1 MTGSLK
7 ASNDLEVG
15 LWAAVERGDIESYLH
30 MLRDAT
36 VYIPG
41 NGNGNG
47 DELGPGTTGWPELP
61 LDGLVYV
68 PVFTSAE
75 ALLAS
80 PQWRNRPTSAIA
92 LSDLAKKWPDAEWN
106 LAVNPG
112 LPTALYVPGSFAL
125 STGVRLGAR
134 DPREALHLPDVQQD
148 GYGDI
153 RNGTFAAQNDA
164 ERALAQAMVAADPE
178 AALRS
183 MLSATLFMLSTEK
196 DGATAPGE
204 GGFGWITLGNDS
216 GSTVPVYTSRERMKE
231 AMGHQAMKYT
241 ALPISL
247 TALSD
252 AWPNDELSLTV
263 NPGLPLGWTLPGPG
277 VLGLTKLADD
287 LGMGAEDS
295 DFQPGAEADDALQA
309 AAAVSLA
316 LYYQPGATLTSNDE
330 DEQALLKIAAGGD
343 RAQFLS
349 ALFQID
355 NLRLT
360 MQADDDPGG
369 RFGGQDM
376 PWLTRPIGER
386 TVVPVFTSVSLQRD
400 VLGRAVGSRS
410 AATLANLLRYWPD
423 PSWDLAINPGTP
435 IGALL
440 PADQVVP
447 LSRWHDQH
455 AAWHRNQ
462 RFPVTEAIDLQL
474 HDAARRG
481 DRRTFLEILRTARV
495 TLAHHDRDA
504 DRKLKPGDPGYP
516 WAPVSV
522 RGRPS
527 ILVFTTH
534 HWQYE
539 ASGSA
544 KTTLTKFGEVV
555 KVWPDSNPDL
565 VLNPA
570 SPISIT
576 MTAEEVRAFAANP

>member
-15 LWAAVERGDIESYLH
+15 LLAAVERGDIEPYLH

-41 NGNGNG
+41 NA
-47 DELGPGTTGWPELP
+47 DDLGPGPSGWPELHV
-61 LDGLVYV
+61 DGLAYV

-75 ALLAS
+75 ALLAGT
-80 PQWRNRPTSAIA
+80 QWRNTATSPTT
-92 LSDLAKKWPDAEWN
+92 LSDLAKNWPNPDWG

-112 LPTALYVPGSFAL
+112 GPTALYVPGSFAL
-125 STGVRLGAR
+125 STGVRLGAV
-134 DPREALHLPDVQQD
+134 DPREVLHLPDVQQD

-153 RNGTFAAQNDA
+153 RNGTFVGQNEA
-164 ERALAQAMVAADPE
+164 ERALAQAMVAADGE
-178 AALRS
+178 AAVRS

-196 DGATAPGE
+196 DGATAPGQ
-204 GGFGWITLGNDS
+204 GGFGWITLGNDE
-216 GSTVPVYTSRERMKE
+216 GSTVPVYTSRERMQE
-231 AMGHQAMKYT
+231 AMGHRAGKYM

-247 TALSD
+247 TSLSD
-252 AWPNDELSLTV
+252 AWPDNELSLTV

-287 LGMGAEDS
+287 LGMGPDDS
-295 DFQPGAEADDALQA
+295 DFRPGGPTDDALLDA
-309 AAAVSLA
+309 AGVSLA
-316 LYYQPGATLTSNDE
+316 LYYQPGATLASNV
-330 DEQALLKIAAGGD
+330 EQEQELLKIAASGD
-343 RAQFLS
+343 RKEFLA
-349 ALFQID
+349 ALFRFD
-355 NLRLT
+355 DLRLT
-360 MQADDDPGG
+360 MSEDEPSG
-369 RFGGQDM
+369 RYGGQTM

-386 TVVPVFTSVSLQRD
+386 TVVPVFTSVSLQRE

-410 AATLANLLRYWPD
+410 FATLANLLRYWPD

-440 PADQVVP
+440 PADQIRP
-447 LSRWHDQH
+447 LSQWRDQL
-455 AAWHRNQ
+455 AASYRNQ
-462 RFPVTEAIDLQL
+462 HFPVTQAIDFQL

-481 DRRTFLEILRTARV
+481 DRRTFMEILRTARV
-495 TLAHHDRDA
+495 TLVHHDRDA
-504 DRKLKPGDPGYP
+504 DRKLKPGDVGYP
-516 WAPVSV
+516 WAPKPV

-527 ILVFTTH
+527 ILVFTTP
-534 HWQYE
+534 HWQSE
-539 ASGSA
+539 AVGTG
-544 KTTLTKFGEVV
+544 KTALIKFGELA

-570 SPISIT
+570 SPISVI